1 MADLPHELHPL
12 LGKAFPPNALDPE
25 SLQALARLQEVLDR
39 EVAPAAAENDA
50 RGRYPTA
57 AIAAV
62 KLSGVLRTCVS
73 RSFGGPGLSNRFS
86 LEAQLRMAIA
96 DSSVAQIFKVHDE
109 IVREMFVYCPES
121 LRPRLAQ
128 IVLEE
133 GAIIGLAVA
142 ESGKKADDPWKT
154 VCRRQPDGGYV
165 IDGQK
170 IYTTAA
176 AEADYIAVWAV
187 DPDAEGVLENPRLGG
202 RLNLV
207 GRDAPGLRI
216 HRDWDALGQLATDS
230 GTITFTGE
238 RASPGMLAST
248 SDRAPLLYAPL
259 RYQAGFAAVLIGIAV
274 GALRA
279 AIPFVT
285 TKTRPWS
292 SASVDNAA
300 DDPYVRRLLGEL
312 TADLAAAYALTLAC
326 GDLLDAAD
334 AGRIDRTSLAIPIYS
349 AKAAA
354 SRAAMRAT
362 SEFYALMGTRATA
375 RKEGLDRY
383 WRNARTLSL
392 HDPVDWKHAE
402 IGRHLLAGW
411 DPPFGPYQ

>member
-1 MADLPHELHPL
+1 MTDLPRELRPL
-12 LGKAFPPNALDPE
+12 LGNAFPPNALDAA
-25 SLQALARLQEVLDR
+25 SVDALARLQEVLDR
-39 EVAPAAAENDA
+39 EVAPMAAENDA

-62 KLSGVLRTCVS
+62 KRSGVLRTCVS
-73 RSFGGPGLSNRFS
+73 RSLGGPGLSNRFS
-86 LEAQLRMAIA
+86 LEAQLRIAVA
-96 DSSVAQIFKVHDE
+96 DSSVAQVFKVHDE
-109 IVREMFVYCPES
+109 IVREMLVYCPAS

-187 DPDAEGVLENPRLGG
+187 DPDADGVQANPRLGG

-207 GRDAPGLRI
+207 RRDAPGMRI
-216 HRDWDALGQLATDS
+216 HRDWDALGQRATDS
-230 GTITFTGE
+230 GTITFTGV
-238 RASPGMLAST
+238 RAAPGMLAST
-248 SDRAPLLYAPL
+248 PENAPLSYAPL
-259 RYQAGFAAVLIGIAV
+259 RYQAGFAAVMIGIAV
-274 GALRA
+274 GALQA
-279 AIPFVT
+279 AIPFVAA
-285 TKTRPWS
+285 KSRPWP
-292 SASVDNAA
+292 SAGVDNAM
-300 DDPYVRRLLGEL
+300 DDPYVRRLMGEL
-312 TADLAAAYALTLAC
+312 TADLAAAYAITLAC

-334 AGRIDRTSLAIPIYS
+334 AGRIDRTSLAIPVYA

-362 SEFYALMGTRATA
+362 SEVYALMGTRSAM
-375 RKEGLDRY
+375 RKEGFDRY

-411 DPPFGPYQ
+411 EPPFGAYQ